1 VAGAPPSRIDPYAP
15 PTVDVDAPPA
25 TTPDQ
30 GRELADRIER
40 FMGAFLDGLV
50 ATPLLLIGA
59 QYGPKVGA
67 VSIYSHLFVL
77 PVHILQWY
85 LITTRGQTIG
95 KIWQKTR
102 IERMD
107 GRPVGFFAGV
117 VLRVLVLQA
126 IAIGLDSFATTPLSP
141 VVFVVGALMFAN
153 PLFIFG
159 PAHRCLHDYIAG
171 TRVVKLPLVAA
182 G

>member
-1 VAGAPPSRIDPYAP
+1 MAGAHPPRIDPYAP

-25 TTPDQ
+25 GAPAQ
-30 GRELADRIER
+30 GLRLANRVER
-40 FMGAFLDGLV
+40 FAGAFLDGLLV
-50 ATPLLLIGA
+50 APLSFIGA
-59 QYGPKVGA
+59 QYGPKVGT
-67 VSIYSHLFVL
+67 VSLYSQLFVL
-77 PVHILQWY
+77 PIHILQWY

-107 GRPVGFFAGV
+107 GQPVGFVTGV

-126 IAIGLDSFATTPLSP
+126 IAIGLDCFATTPLSP
-141 VVFVVGALMFAN
+141 AVFVVGALMFAN
-153 PLFIFG
+153 PLFIFS